1 MSSMKKCYINSFSRQ
16 MGVTQVNRNEKNAS
30 NRDKYKETAFKE
42 LQVVNYGWNLRAV
55 RVSLENKAESRS

>member
-1 MSSMKKCYINSFSRQ
+1 
-16 MGVTQVNRNEKNAS
+16 MGITQVNRNEKNAS